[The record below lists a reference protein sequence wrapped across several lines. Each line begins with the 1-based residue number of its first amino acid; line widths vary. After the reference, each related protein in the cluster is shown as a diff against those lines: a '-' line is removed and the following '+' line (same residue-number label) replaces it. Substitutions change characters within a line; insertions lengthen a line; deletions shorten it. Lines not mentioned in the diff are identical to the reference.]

1 MMQPRNEAVVLI
13 TRDIYVKLPGYVV
26 AKTFCGDKGPGTLV
40 IGSCGY
46 QGPMEVAQHC
56 HGYKSGAPGL

>member
-1 MMQPRNEAVVLI
+1 MLI